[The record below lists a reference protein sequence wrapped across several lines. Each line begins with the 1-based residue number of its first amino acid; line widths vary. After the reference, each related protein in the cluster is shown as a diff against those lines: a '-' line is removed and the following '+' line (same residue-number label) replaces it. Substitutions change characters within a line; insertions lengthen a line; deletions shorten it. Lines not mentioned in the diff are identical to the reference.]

1 MAITT
6 SQTSL
11 FKGALVASSLMGSTK
26 VIPFQYNPASMQR
39 SLTPNVSGGEEQD
52 RTLAIM
58 YKGPPTQTISVS
70 IEFDASTG
78 LNKDASTE
86 VQHGVYAQLA
96 ALELLLTPSTS
107 DLLSTQAML
116 ATGVMEIAPL
126 ATPNLFFVWGQ
137 ARVLPV
143 KVTQF
148 SVTEELFD
156 AHLNPI
162 RATIALTMRVLNCN
176 DVSAINQAYQQYIVY
191 QQKMEQIAPL
201 AQGAIGVTGAIIP

>member
-1 MAITT
+1 MSSNGTNI
-6 SQTSL
+6 
-11 FKGALVASSLMGSTK
+11 FKGALVSSPLMGSTT

-39 SLTPNVSGGEEQD
+39 SLTPNLAGGEEQD

-58 YKGPPTQTISVS
+58 YKGPPSQTINVS

-78 LNKDASTE
+78 LNKDASTQ

-96 ALELLLTPSTS
+96 ALELLLTPDTS
-107 DLLSTQAML
+107 DLLATQAML

-126 ATPNLFFVWGQ
+126 ATPNIFFVWGQ
-137 ARVLPV
+137 ARVLSV
-143 KVTQF
+143 KITQF
-148 SVTEELFD
+148 SVTEEMFD

-162 RATIALTMRVLNCN
+162 RATVALTMRVLNCN
-176 DVSAINQAYQQYIVY
+176 DVSVINQAYQQYIVY

-201 AQGAIGVTGAIIP
+201 AQGSIGVTGASIT